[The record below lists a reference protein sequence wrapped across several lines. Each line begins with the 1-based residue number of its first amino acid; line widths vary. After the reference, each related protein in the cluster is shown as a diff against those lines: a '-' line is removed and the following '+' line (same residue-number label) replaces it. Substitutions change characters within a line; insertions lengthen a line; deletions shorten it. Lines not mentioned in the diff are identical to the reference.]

1 MRAEPR
7 QHERSVTHVVR
18 DALVGQDA
26 LTLPSQLAR
35 LPLEDIDEVTLSLR
49 WIGDVDASGVAAL
62 VRAYSHLEQRGKRLR
77 LVDVPAHVHDHLR
90 IIGLADL
97 LPVNVR
103 PAVTRR
109 RWFGR
114 RDVVD
119 AERRTIEPSQPPRA
133 R

>member
-1 MRAEPR
+1 MRAEPLR
-7 QHERSVTHVVR
+7 HERSVTHVVR
-18 DALVGQDA
+18 ESLVGRDA

-35 LPLEDIDEVTLSLR
+35 LPLDDLDEVTLSLR
-49 WIGDVDASGVAAL
+49 WVGEVDASGIVAL

-90 IIGLADL
+90 TIGLTDL

-103 PAVTRR
+103 PATARR

-114 RDVVD
+114 RDVL
-119 AERRTIEPSQPPRA
+119 AEDRRAIEPSQPPRA